1 MTSSPIP
8 EGAHGSSAPSINRG
22 PFGGQRYNA
31 TEADMRVMESLEALS
46 LSSRGT
52 GEEII
57 YQRQEQK
64 RLSLESKMANVL
76 RLNSQVDQ
84 ELEAI
89 GSDDREEDATLFNPK
104 NVFGSTAPNLLSS
117 DYNTRLAILDDLNEN
132 LEEQIRRKSRRLQ
145 GLKAERV
152 QTSSLPG
159 RDKSNLQ

>member
-1 MTSSPIP
+1 MYRIQVKHSLRLFLEKQQKDEQESKTSSSSQIVHPLSNQPQNLFQGSSAAFQGPLANPMNSPNMTSSPIP

-76 RLNSQVDQ
+76 RLNSQ
-84 ELEAI
+84 
-89 GSDDREEDATLFNPK
+89 
-104 NVFGSTAPNLLSS
+104 
-117 DYNTRLAILDDLNEN
+117 
-132 LEEQIRRKSRRLQ
+132 SR
-145 GLKAERV
+145 
-152 QTSSLPG
+152 PG
-159 RDKSNLQ
+159 AGGHGV

>member
-1 MTSSPIP
+1 
-8 EGAHGSSAPSINRG
+8 
-22 PFGGQRYNA
+22 
-31 TEADMRVMESLEALS
+31 MRVMESLEALS

-76 RLNSQVDQ
+76 RLNSQGDQ
-84 ELEAI
+84 ELEAM